1 MVEAVMKREIR
12 NPIWK
17 SESKDSVM
25 CEIAIIDDNG
35 AEVVHRGEISKQGEG
50 ENTNPDWDLLLKN
63 YSIEVID
70 QYTEDFDTAQQEEAE
85 RQREV
90 REEEKK
96 RQEERKKQEDLFASK
111 LEIFEIPE
119 IKSSNDRT
127 AKSKIRK
134 AKNIPEAIIY
144 ATKIIM
150 ENESSESNGE
160 E

>member
-1 MVEAVMKREIR
+1 MKREIR

-17 SESKDSVM
+17 SELKDSVM

-35 AEVVHRGEISKQGEG
+35 DEAVHRGEISKQGEG
-50 ENTNPDWDLLLKN
+50 GSTNPDWDLVLKN

-70 QYTEDFDTAQQEEAE
+70 QYTEDFHIAQQEEAG

-90 REEEKK
+90 KEEQKR

-119 IKSSNDRT
+119 VKSSNDRT

-134 AKNIPEAIIY
+134 AKSIPEAIIY

-150 ENESSESNGE
+150 ENESSGSTGE